1 MPESQDKSAA
11 ILEPAPDPAAPPPR
25 KSRRFWFRFTLTLF
39 GLMTV
44 AIIWSGWY
52 VYSKGFTKR
61 WRNFLSAE
69 LRRYGL
75 DVTVRRITLDPFEG
89 LVAHDVV
96 LKRADRDG
104 GPVLTISRTALDIN
118 LAQLFQR
125 ETFLNS
131 IDLRDARAII
141 PVDARE
147 PNGPRFEVKNLRAK
161 ILFPPGHIRL
171 TLAEGDVEGIH
182 FSASGLVASSG
193 DTPPFLRDDA
203 ITGEALE
210 SRRKLARAL
219 LDELKKLKFGGEPP
233 RVVVEFAGDLAKPD
247 TLQATARLTAAGV
260 QRGTYQLKSLQ
271 LLARF
276 EDGLIKLENGEIS
289 DARGRLNAQGD
300 FRPATGAASGRVRS
314 DLDLTSAL
322 AEFWPGALNYGLSS
336 REPPKVEFS
345 LRARVPGA
353 NPPPDLPGTDAIP
366 DFEIVGRLESG
377 SLTARGIAFEGLKT
391 EFSWRDGHWY
401 LRGGRL
407 VHRSGELVADVMN
420 AAGEFKAKVVSTID
434 PDVLAPLLMRP
445 GRNLLNEMSFQ
456 DSPRIEL
463 TAEGKSITD
472 FASMQARGRV
482 EVSKTKFRGV
492 PLLKASCDVEI
503 KNQALSF
510 RRIMVDRDEGR
521 VTADAITYDFGRFE
535 LRIDNGRSNCIP
547 NDVMMWI
554 DPNWMKFVRPYRWK
568 RPPAVKVDGVVQFHG
583 RMNTKLTID
592 FDAPAGMDYT
602 FAKRALVIT
611 KFSGQLLFTEHRLQL
626 NNLRGELFD
635 GRWRASADIPVNRPG
650 VAYSAKVETE
660 ESDFQAF
667 AKTYFG
673 FGDTHGRMN
682 ARYDFTGRGGDP
694 STLVG
699 SGTAKVEKG
708 NVFAI
713 PVFGPLSSV
722 LGKAAP
728 GLGYDKAN
736 QASADYTTKDG
747 RVETKNFLV
756 KGAGFSM
763 FGSGWVN
770 YLNDK
775 MDFRVRV
782 NAQGLPGV
790 VLYAV
795 SKLFEFHTDGPF
807 SDPVWKPMMGT
818 VPGPDQSKPGADAT
832 KPVPPTT
839 PPPRPV
845 PTPPP
850 TPAGAAKSR

>member
-1 MPESQDKSAA
+1 MTIA
-11 ILEPAPDPAAPPPR
+11 I
-25 KSRRFWFRFTLTLF
+25 
-39 GLMTV
+39 V
-44 AIIWSGWY
+44 WSGWY

-131 IDLRDARAII
+131 IDLRDAQAII
-141 PVDARE
+141 PVDSRD
-147 PNGPRFEVKNLRAK
+147 PNGPRFQIKNLRAK

-171 TLAEGDVEGIH
+171 TVAEGECEGIQ

-193 DTPPFLRDDA
+193 ETPPFLRDDS

-210 SRRKLARAL
+210 SRRRLSRTL

-233 RVVVEFAGDLAKPD
+233 RVVVEFAGDLAKPE
-247 TLQATARLTAAGV
+247 TLQATARLTAGGV
-260 QRGTYQLKSLQ
+260 QRGTYQLKSMQ

-276 EDGLIKLENGEIS
+276 EDGLIKLENGEAT
-289 DARGRLNAQGD
+289 DARGRLNVQGD

-322 AEFWPGALNYGLSS
+322 AEFWPAALNYGLSS

-345 LRARVPGA
+345 IRARVPGA
-353 NPPPDLPGTDAIP
+353 NPPPDAPGVESIP

-377 SLTARGIAFEGLKT
+377 SLTARGIVFDGLKT

-420 AAGEFKAKVVSTID
+420 AAGEFKAKVTSTID
-434 PDVLAPLLMRP
+434 PDVLAPLLLKQ
-445 GRNLLNEMSFQ
+445 GRNLLNEMAFQ

-472 FASMQARGRV
+472 FTSMQARGRI

-492 PLLKASCDVEI
+492 ALQKASCDVEF
-503 KNQALSF
+503 KNQLLSF
-510 RRIMVDRDEGR
+510 RHVMVEREEGR
-521 VTADAITYDFGRFE
+521 VSADTISYDFGRYE

-547 NDVMMWI
+547 TDVMMWI
-554 DPNWMKFVRPYRWK
+554 DPNWMKFVRPYRWRK
-568 RPPAVKVDGVVQFHG
+568 PPIVKIDGVCQFHG
-583 RMNTKLTID
+583 RMNTRLVID
-592 FDAPAGMDYT
+592 FDAQPGMDFT

-611 KFSGQLLFTEHRLQL
+611 KMSGQLLFTEHRLQL
-626 NNLRGELFD
+626 NNLRGELFE

-650 VAYSAKVETE
+650 MGYSAKVETE
-660 ESDFQAF
+660 DSDFQAF

-673 FGDTHGRMN
+673 FGDTHGRMT
-682 ARYDFTGRGGDP
+682 ARYEFTGRGDDP

-699 SGTAKVEKG
+699 SGTVKVHKG

-713 PVFGPLSSV
+713 PVFGPLSVGLS
-722 LGKAAP
+722 KAAP

-736 QASADYTTKDG
+736 QATADYTTKDG

-756 KGAGFSM
+756 KGAGFLM
-763 FGSGWVN
+763 IGSGWVN

-818 VPGPDQSKPGADAT
+818 APAPGPTKPAANAT
-832 KPVPPTT
+832 KGPPS
-839 PPPRPV
+839 PI
-845 PTPPP
+845 
-850 TPAGAAKSR
+850 PAAVGASKKP